1 MTSHPDIA
9 PPGGAPAQLKTK
21 AVRMSP
27 TRRATL
33 PSRRAGLLWLALA
46 TVYVVW
52 GSTYLGIRIV
62 TESLP
67 AFGSAALRFT
77 LAAALGAAFLLVRRG
92 PSALRLRP
100 AQLGAVALVGA
111 TMIAGGN
118 GFVVLAESPRFGLPS
133 GLAALLVAL
142 GPLTLVVMRAA
153 TGDRP
158 RLTTVLGVLIG
169 FGGLVILFAPSLNS
183 TSGGNPAPFPLVG
196 GLLVLLGTLCWS
208 AGSFISTWL
217 PVPAE
222 PFVASVYEMIAGA
235 LVLGTISAVRGEWHG
250 FDPAAVP
257 AKAWAA
263 LAYLVVFGSL
273 MAFTAF
279 VWLLHHAPISLVSTN
294 AYVNPVIAL
303 ALGAAFAAEALS
315 GRTLLSAAIV
325 VVGVILV
332 VSTERRSRKIP
343 ATSEK

>member
-9 PPGGAPAQLKTK
+9 PPAGTPAQLKTK
-21 AVRMSP
+21 AGRMSP
-27 TRRATL
+27 TRRAAF
-33 PSRRAGLLWLALA
+33 PSQRAGLVWLALA

-77 LAAALGAAFLLVRRG
+77 LAAAIGAAFLLVRRG
-92 PSALRLRP
+92 PAALRLRP

-142 GPLTLVVMRAA
+142 GPLTLVVMRAV

-158 RLTTVLGVLIG
+158 RWTTVLGVLIG
-169 FGGLVILFAPSLNS
+169 FAGLVILFAPGLNS
-183 TSGGNPAPFPLVG
+183 TSGGKPAPFPLVG
-196 GLLVLLGTLCWS
+196 GLLVLLGTSCWS
-208 AGSFISTWL
+208 VGSFVTAWL
-217 PVPAE
+217 PMPAE

-235 LVLGTISAVRGEWHG
+235 LVLGTISVFRGEWHG
-250 FDPAAVP
+250 FDPATVP

-263 LAYLVVFGSL
+263 LAYLTLFGSL

-303 ALGAAFAAEALS
+303 ALGAAFAAETLS
-315 GRTLLSAAIV
+315 GRTVLSAAIV
-325 VVGVILV
+325 VVGVVLV
-332 VSTERRSRKIP
+332 VSTERRARSRP
-343 ATSEK
+343 E

>member
-1 MTSHPDIA
+1 
-9 PPGGAPAQLKTK
+9 
-21 AVRMSP
+21 
-27 TRRATL
+27 
-33 PSRRAGLLWLALA
+33 
-46 TVYVVW
+46 
-52 GSTYLGIRIV
+52 V

-77 LAAALGAAFLLVRRG
+77 LAASIGAAFLLVRRG
-92 PSALRLRP
+92 PAGLRLGK
-100 AQLGAVALVGA
+100 AQLVAVALVGA

-169 FGGLVILFAPSLNS
+169 FAGLVILFAPSLNS
-183 TSGGNPAPFPLVG
+183 TSGGNPAQFPLVG

-217 PVPAE
+217 PMPAE
-222 PFVASVYEMIAGA
+222 PFVASVYEMFAGA
-235 LVLGTISAVRGEWHG
+235 LVLGTISAIRGEWRG
-250 FDPAAVP
+250 FDPATVP

-332 VSTERRSRKIP
+332 VSTERRARHP
-343 ATSEK
+343 RSERS